1 MKKIGLVGGLGP
13 ASTVEYYLGLVS
25 RCRTEYGSD
34 VYPEIVIDSV
44 NMRAHTDALERG
56 DYDRLGQLLLHSL
69 TCLKAAGAEI
79 AAVTA
84 NTEHIIWDQAA
95 PFFPLPV
102 VSILDAVAE
111 EINRRGYRRVLVFG
125 TEFTMNSGMYETA
138 LSRHGI
144 TAILPSAED
153 IRTIGGLIY
162 PNLENGIVIPSDRMR
177 LIALAQKYIDTE
189 NADAFLLGCTELPLA
204 IKPDDVRV
212 PVLNSTELHLD
223 ALYQRAN
230 EEKYA

>member
-1 MKKIGLVGGLGP
+1 
-13 ASTVEYYLGLVS
+13 
-25 RCRTEYGSD
+25 
-34 VYPEIVIDSV
+34 
-44 NMRAHTDALERG
+44 
-56 DYDRLGQLLLHSL
+56 
-69 TCLKAAGAEI
+69 
-79 AAVTA
+79 
-84 NTEHIIWDQAA
+84 
-95 PFFPLPV
+95 
-102 VSILDAVAE
+102 
-111 EINRRGYRRVLVFG
+111 
-125 TEFTMNSGMYETA
+125 MYETA